1 MKHIL
6 QTLALCSLA
15 VALLSACNSEPR
27 GSTDLS
33 SQADSVSYS
42 IGYLQGMGLAQEGID
57 DLSMNNYLAGLQKA
71 LDQEE
76 AEIDQMAMQM
86 VIQQYLSDKQVQ
98 QAVQQAEEAERN
110 RAEGEEFLAE
120 NAQRDD
126 VETTDSGLQYRVIE
140 EGDGERPAADDVVEV
155 HYTGTL
161 LNGDE
166 FDSSHSRGEP
176 ASFPL
181 NGVISGWTEGVQLMS
196 VGSTYEF
203 FIPADLAYGDNP
215 NPQSPIPPG
224 ATLIFEIELLDILD
238 QE

>member
-15 VALLSACNSEPR
+15 VAPLSACNSEPR

-86 VIQQYLSDKQVQ
+86 VIQQYLSDKQAQ

>member
-1 MKHIL
+1 MKHFL
-6 QTLALCSLA
+6 QTMVLFFIAI
-15 VALLSACNSEPR
+15 ALLSACNSEPR
-27 GSTDLS
+27 GSADLS

-86 VIQQYLSDKQVQ
+86 VIQQYLSDKQAQ
-98 QAVQQAEEAERN
+98 QAVRQAEDAERN

-140 EGDGERPAADDVVEV
+140 EGDGERPTADDVVEV

-166 FDSSHSRGEP
+166 FDSSHDRGEP